1 MKLIK
6 LLNLSVYLLDSHKL
20 EFWRETLCV
29 EQVDSTWTC
38 VNLIWLGKCEYDRI
52 HAQQC
57 EVVWSASKSYKE

>member
-29 EQVDSTWTC
+29 EQVDST
-38 VNLIWLGKCEYDRI
+38 
-52 HAQQC
+52 
-57 EVVWSASKSYKE
+57 